1 MDVGVDPLQTTFRTL
16 TGQAL
21 VGSRMYSLIFEMRHD
36 SAGEYYHLVT
46 LWKSTHQERKLYEEH
61 S

>member
-1 MDVGVDPLQTTFRTL
+1 
-16 TGQAL
+16 
-21 VGSRMYSLIFEMRHD
+21 MYSLIFEMCHD

-46 LWKSTHQERKLYEEH
+46 LWKSTHQERKLYEEY

>member
-1 MDVGVDPLQTTFRTL
+1 
-16 TGQAL
+16 
-21 VGSRMYSLIFEMRHD
+21 MYSLIFEMRHD
-36 SAGEYYHLVT
+36 SAGEYYHLVR